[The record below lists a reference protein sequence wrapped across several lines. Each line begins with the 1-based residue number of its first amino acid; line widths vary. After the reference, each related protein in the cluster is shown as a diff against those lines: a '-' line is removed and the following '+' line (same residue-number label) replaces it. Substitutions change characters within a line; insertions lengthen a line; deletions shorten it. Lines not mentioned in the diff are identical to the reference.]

1 MVPRPQSGLCWDQ
14 ITGMVATSD
23 RTVPCPQGILVPD
36 SHTNRDK
43 VAVVYDKG
51 NPPPEITVKEISGSV
66 TSVLADGVAV
76 AVVARATGP
85 GLSAKDVLLV
95 ERTL

>member
-1 MVPRPQSGLCWDQ
+1 MVRSENGLCWDQ
-14 ITGMVATSD
+14 ITGMMAAPGYH
-23 RTVPCPQGILVPD
+23 VPCPQGILVPD
-36 SHTNRDK
+36 AITNRDK

-51 NPPPEITVKEISGSV
+51 NPPPEITIKMISGSV

-76 AVVARATGP
+76 AVVARAAGP
-85 GLSAKDVLLV
+85 ALSAEDVLLV